1 MQFTFSY
8 QIFHFVF
15 SSCSWFFDNIKH
27 NDAEKL
33 LLMEGN
39 ETGTFL
45 VRESDSSSA
54 HYELLVRDG
63 SAVKHYLVGKEYA
76 TTVDD
81 LQCYAR
87 DADGVQLC
95 TQLTTP
101 CPMRTP
107 DDDWEIEHRSI
118 VLKDKLADGKFSE
131 IWEGTWNGMTP
142 VAVKKHKP
150 DTMTILNFLAEA
162 QIMKK
167 LENKK
172 LIKLYGVCTQGE
184 PFYIVTELMKHG
196 NLLDY
201 MTKGEGQNLKLP
213 ELLDI
218 AAQVANGMAYLESQH
233 FIHRDLIA
241 WNIQVEKGST
251 SIVKIGSFDLARLL
265 VDGKYSARKGDMFPV
280 KWTAP
285 EAIMLNEFT
294 VKSDVWSFGVFLTEL
309 VTHGSVPYPGL
320 TNDEVLT
327 QVTQGY
333 RMPRPPGCPDHL
345 YQIMLECWKTKPE
358 ERPTFKHLKCYQLED
373 YLVPT
378 AQKYIGTLA
387 MFSFFILSQ
396 LYTNYEG
403 LKFHN

>member
-1 MQFTFSY
+1 MQFAFSY
-8 QIFHFVF
+8 KIFHFVF
-15 SSCSWFFDNIKH
+15 SSCSWFFDNITH
-27 NDAEKL
+27 SDAEKL
-33 LLMEGN
+33 LLMKGN
-39 ETGTFL
+39 DTGTFL
-45 VRESDSSSA
+45 VRESDSPSA

-63 SAVKHYLVGKEYA
+63 SVVKHYLVSKEHA
-76 TTVDD
+76 TAVDD

-87 DADGVQLC
+87 DADGLQLC

-107 DDDWEIEHRSI
+107 NDDWEIEHRSI

-131 IWEGTWNGMTP
+131 IWEGMWNGMTS
-142 VAVKKHKP
+142 VAVKKPKP
-150 DTMTILNFLAEA
+150 GTMTVLNFLAEA

-167 LENKK
+167 VENKK
-172 LIKLYGVCTQGE
+172 LIKLYGVCTQEE
-184 PFYIVTELMKHG
+184 PLYIVTELMKHG

-218 AAQVANGMAYLESQH
+218 AEQVANGMAYLESQH
-233 FIHRDLIA
+233 CIHRDLIA
-241 WNIQVEKGST
+241 WNIQVEKGS
-251 SIVKIGSFDLARLL
+251 IVKIGGFDLARLL
-265 VDGKYSARKGDMFPV
+265 VDGKYSAKIGDMFPV

-294 VKSDVWSFGVFLTEL
+294 IKSDVWSFGVFLTEL
-309 VTHGSVPYPGL
+309 VTHGRVPYPGM

-333 RMPRPPGCPDHL
+333 RMPRPPGCPDPL

-358 ERPTFKHLKCYQLED
+358 ERPTFKHLKRNQLED

-378 AQKYIGTLA
+378 AQKYIGKL
-387 MFSFFILSQ
+387 
-396 LYTNYEG
+396 
-403 LKFHN
+403 